1 MNLLW
6 FYFQAELGFAPIFQI
21 IVCVDSLSL
30 LILLVMF
37 QIARLGGS
45 STIEDVGLCY
55 GVICG
60 NQWSLGLSF

>member
-21 IVCVDSLSL
+21 IVCVESPSL
-30 LILLVMF
+30 LILLVMLRL
-37 QIARLGGS
+37 QDLGGPL
-45 STIEDVGLCY
+45 TIEEAGLYY